1 MTLEDL
7 RSRLQALGYAV
18 DERALADIHAA
29 WPHIEAMRRRVRRGF
44 DRAVEPAH
52 VFSPRAD

>member
-7 RSRLQALGYAV
+7 RSRLQAFGYAV
-18 DERALADIHAA
+18 DEQALADIHAA
-29 WPHIEAMRRRVRRGF
+29 WPHVEAMRRRVRRGV

-52 VFSPRAD
+52 VFGPRAE